1 MPSIAGGLDIH
12 RKQIT
17 FDYAGLDTGEVQCGQ
32 VTPAGREHFRLW
44 LAGRFEHPEDVAF
57 AAGACTG
64 WRYLAGEL
72 AAAGIGAHL
81 AETAGTATACG
92 KKRRPRA
99 DRADARLMRGLL
111 AGGRLPEC
119 WIPPPQVLECRA
131 LLEAYHDLRREHT
144 AWIQRVH
151 AALFHQGAPVFHDLS
166 RAGAPAELA
175 ALARA
180 RLSPAGQQQVM
191 LCLRML
197 EATGGEL
204 DGLRRQLLAAARHL
218 HGAKVLADSIYG
230 VGPVT
235 ALALTCWLGGAG
247 RFTSARK
254 AVRVRGAVYPRLP
267 PRRQAPPGPAAPAG
281 PAGAALVP
289 V

>member
-1 MPSIAGGLDIH
+1 
-12 RKQIT
+12 
-17 FDYAGLDTGEVQCGQ
+17 
-32 VTPAGREHFRLW
+32 
-44 LAGRFEHPEDVAF
+44 
-57 AAGACTG
+57 
-64 WRYLAGEL
+64 
-72 AAAGIGAHL
+72 
-81 AETAGTATACG
+81 
-92 KKRRPRA
+92 
-99 DRADARLMRGLL
+99 
-111 AGGRLPEC
+111 

-254 AVRVRGAVYPRLP
+254 AGRCAGLALTP
-267 PRRQAPPGPAAPAG
+267 PAAPDRGYYAAVKDRKDG
-281 PAGAALVP
+281 KRAALPEARKTIRRPCRILAQLGDDALATV
-289 V
+289 

>member
-1 MPSIAGGLDIH
+1 
-12 RKQIT
+12 
-17 FDYAGLDTGEVQCGQ
+17 
-32 VTPAGREHFRLW
+32 
-44 LAGRFEHPEDVAF
+44 
-57 AAGACTG
+57 
-64 WRYLAGEL
+64 
-72 AAAGIGAHL
+72 
-81 AETAGTATACG
+81 
-92 KKRRPRA
+92 
-99 DRADARLMRGLL
+99 
-111 AGGRLPEC
+111 

-204 DGLRRQLLAAARHL
+204 DGLRRPLLAAARPRTRADLLAGRCRPVHL
-218 HGAKVLADSIYG
+218 RPQG
-230 VGPVT
+230 GPVRR
-235 ALALTCWLGGAG
+235 AG
-247 RFTSARK
+247 HH
-254 AVRVRGAVYPRLP
+254 RLLL
-267 PRRQAPPGPAAPAG
+267 RRQALTGPPVPAG
-281 PAGAALVP
+281 PAGAAPGGV
-289 V
+289 

>member
-1 MPSIAGGLDIH
+1 
-12 RKQIT
+12 
-17 FDYAGLDTGEVQCGQ
+17 
-32 VTPAGREHFRLW
+32 
-44 LAGRFEHPEDVAF
+44 
-57 AAGACTG
+57 
-64 WRYLAGEL
+64 
-72 AAAGIGAHL
+72 
-81 AETAGTATACG
+81 
-92 KKRRPRA
+92 
-99 DRADARLMRGLL
+99 
-111 AGGRLPEC
+111 

-218 HGAKVLADSIYG
+218 HGAKVLAASIYV

-235 ALALTCWLGGAG
+235 PLALSRCPGGPRRCCAG
-247 RFTSARK
+247 RCM
-254 AVRVRGAVYPRLP
+254 
-267 PRRQAPPGPAAPAG
+267 RQAGPTPAPPPPTMATTPPSRTARTASAPPCRRPARSSAGPAASWPSSATTPSPPCERRGAG
-281 PAGAALVP
+281 VTPEVKRGWAP
-289 V
+289 SSRR

>member
-1 MPSIAGGLDIH
+1 
-12 RKQIT
+12 
-17 FDYAGLDTGEVQCGQ
+17 
-32 VTPAGREHFRLW
+32 
-44 LAGRFEHPEDVAF
+44 
-57 AAGACTG
+57 
-64 WRYLAGEL
+64 
-72 AAAGIGAHL
+72 
-81 AETAGTATACG
+81 
-92 KKRRPRA
+92 
-99 DRADARLMRGLL
+99 
-111 AGGRLPEC
+111 

-204 DGLRRQLLAAARHL
+204 DGLRRLAGRARRVPPPPQ
-218 HGAKVLADSIYG
+218 G
-230 VGPVT
+230 GPVRR
-235 ALALTCWLGGAG
+235 AG
-247 RFTSARK
+247 H
-254 AVRVRGAVYPRLP
+254 PRLLL
-267 PRRQAPPGPAAPAG
+267 RRQALTGPPAPAG
-281 PAGAALVP
+281 PAGAALGGV
-289 V
+289 